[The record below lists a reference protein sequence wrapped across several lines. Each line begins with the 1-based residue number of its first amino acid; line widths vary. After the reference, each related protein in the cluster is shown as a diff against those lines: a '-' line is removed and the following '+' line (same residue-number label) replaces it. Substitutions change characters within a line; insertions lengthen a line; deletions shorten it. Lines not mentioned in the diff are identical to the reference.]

1 MRLREMPPVPR
12 FNRDYRTPSPSIQ
25 SSSPFYKAFVQAFG
39 PQGHGQ
45 GRTAAERYGLV
56 ANATSAADKLFFAAQ
71 VDKKTEK
78 YARAIPVNY
87 EKVKSPKTSPL
98 MEKRVINSITHKYKY
113 YDYEVPKRI
122 YTDKSLMYA

>member
-1 MRLREMPPVPR
+1 MLPGCSLVP
-12 FNRDYRTPSPSIQ
+12 S
-25 SSSPFYKAFVQAFG
+25 
-39 PQGHGQ
+39 
-45 GRTAAERYGLV
+45 
-56 ANATSAADKLFFAAQ
+56 ANAINSRPKSL
-71 VDKKTEK
+71 DKKTEK